1 MFNFFVFCFD
11 EDYLSVPAYLELLPS
26 GLIDDEF

>member
-1 MFNFFVFCFD
+1 MFNFFMFCFD
-11 EDYLSVPAYLELLPS
+11 EGYWPVPAYLWQLPS